1 MARRDRRGRDDHRTV
16 LRVPRFFARRACQC
30 PSVKTL
36 PSHSLFPALGL
47 FLPSLSSECAFG
59 CLPVLIFSGG
69 DAFPSFS
76 FFLEGDRPIFSLF
89 CPAVEPDHA
98 LPLLSV
104 LSVFPRTAAA
114 GPLPRLPI
122 FRIFR
127 ISSAPRPDEGP
138 QGHRRRP
145 KDTNNYFQ
153 KRVLRRTTW
162 GFPHESQQLTGE
174 RPAPIPARLL
184 Y

>member
-1 MARRDRRGRDDHRTV
+1 MARRDRRALDHHRTV
-16 LRVPRFFARRACQC
+16 LRVPRFFGRRACQC

-76 FFLEGDRPIFSLF
+76 FFLEGDWPIFSLF

-98 LPLLSV
+98 LPF
-104 LSVFPRTAAA
+104 FPSFRFFRT
-114 GPLPRLPI
+114 
-122 FRIFR
+122 
-127 ISSAPRPDEGP
+127 
-138 QGHRRRP
+138 
-145 KDTNNYFQ
+145 
-153 KRVLRRTTW
+153 
-162 GFPHESQQLTGE
+162 
-174 RPAPIPARLL
+174 
-184 Y
+184 